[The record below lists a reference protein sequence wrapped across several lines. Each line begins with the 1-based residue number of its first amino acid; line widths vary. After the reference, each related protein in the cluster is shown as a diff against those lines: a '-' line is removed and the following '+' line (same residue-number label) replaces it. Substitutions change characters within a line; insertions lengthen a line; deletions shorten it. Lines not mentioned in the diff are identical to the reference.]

1 MLQQPR
7 SVPTRDD
14 TSGITPSLVA
24 LDDATSLKQRGKQRE
39 EVPKQYTTIEGR
51 LTPHTP
57 RSEDMRLKHSLSVTP
72 EGLLDTV
79 PAATQRETLDITSET
94 TYREIP
100 CTQVE
105 PIPGEVTV
113 SKTTQGTKETS
124 RAEVLAS
131 T

>member
-1 MLQQPR
+1 M
-7 SVPTRDD
+7 
-14 TSGITPSLVA
+14 
-24 LDDATSLKQRGKQRE
+24 
-39 EVPKQYTTIEGR
+39 
-51 LTPHTP
+51 TPHTP
-57 RSEDMRLKHSLSVTP
+57 RSEDMRLEHSLSVTP
-72 EGLLDTV
+72 EGLLDTI
-79 PAATQRETLDITSET
+79 PAVAQRETLDITSET

-113 SKTTQGTKETS
+113 PKTTQGTKETS